1 MKALAPRS
9 NVQEAPLRAR
19 DRTRA
24 RAVPPRAYVSHADA
38 SRIQRKAA
46 CACGGGCPGCQTKS
60 LSLPVSRPDDA
71 AEVEADRAADLIM
84 RMSSPD
90 APPFRDADAE
100 VRRKAERPGASARRA
115 DHRDRPRATGSQT
128 AADSG
133 GIFHSAGKPLD
144 AEARSFFEPRFG
156 HDFGHVRIHHDAQT
170 ASFAEGIEARA
181 FTVGSNIGFAPG
193 QFQPST
199 AEGKRLLAHELTHV
213 FQQQA
218 LPALGKK
225 IQRDDAPAPGTAAA
239 APRLEFQAAR
249 NGEPCACLIVIHN
262 NEKKARET
270 AELMHKFCTYNLL
283 LLNPNDGER
292 DITLPGHDKQKC
304 DLDPK
309 KKGDET
315 CDPNAL
321 FPPDVV
327 EECVNDE
334 AKCRQTL
341 EDTRGSKKKAEILKF
356 SQIRFF
362 LDVKDCA
369 KSFALPVVALHNND
383 IADTTRYLAKK
394 DAVGVSDLKGDVDR
408 SSKATGEDKVKEIKA
423 AIDKKFGTEE
433 FDIVV
438 DAKTKKTKKFTLRKL
453 LMDTQGKTNIFRWCA
468 SPALAKCHIGDPDN
482 PDRVVWAT
490 NSKDFDALSKRNIN
504 VALQSSLASAVGTD
518 AETDLST
525 MFLVVQ
531 DRLTTGFEKIINHS
545 APIAAQ
551 EMLHLMQLLSDMFD
565 STKAAEMDGFETMLD
580 LLVTV
585 VKLRLRLEQ
594 MGAAEQGRE
603 AAAKISFLNIET
615 PHNLPKKSDAEVKVA
630 NYEFIVEVM
639 KAAGF
644 HCCGK
649 DPAAAEKSIKDE
661 LGKEPAPTKGK

>member
-1 MKALAPRS
+1 
-9 NVQEAPLRAR
+9 
-19 DRTRA
+19 
-24 RAVPPRAYVSHADA
+24 
-38 SRIQRKAA
+38 
-46 CACGGGCPGCQTKS
+46 
-60 LSLPVSRPDDA
+60 
-71 AEVEADRAADLIM
+71 
-84 RMSSPD
+84 
-90 APPFRDADAE
+90 
-100 VRRKAERPGASARRA
+100 
-115 DHRDRPRATGSQT
+115 
-128 AADSG
+128 
-133 GIFHSAGKPLD
+133 
-144 AEARSFFEPRFG
+144 
-156 HDFGHVRIHHDAQT
+156 
-170 ASFAEGIEARA
+170 
-181 FTVGSNIGFAPG
+181 
-193 QFQPST
+193 
-199 AEGKRLLAHELTHV
+199 
-213 FQQQA
+213 
-218 LPALGKK
+218 
-225 IQRDDAPAPGTAAA
+225 
-239 APRLEFQAAR
+239 
-249 NGEPCACLIVIHN
+249 
-262 NEKKARET
+262 
-270 AELMHKFCTYNLL
+270 MHKFCTYNLL

-341 EDTRGSKKKAEILKF
+341 KDTRGSKKKAEILKF

-408 SSKATGEDKVKEIKA
+408 SSKATGEDKVKEIKDA
-423 AIDKKFGTEE
+423 VDKKFGTEE

-468 SPALAKCHIGDPDN
+468 SPALAECHIGDPDN

-490 NSKDFDALSKRNIN
+490 NSKDFDTLSKQNIN

-531 DRLTTGFEKIINHS
+531 DRLLTKFDQIINQS
-545 APIAAQ
+545 PTLMAQ
-551 EMLHLMQLLSDMFD
+551 DVFDAWKLFSELFFPSNPHPLDEQRTMMFD
-565 STKAAEMDGFETMLD
+565 LMLTLFKMVLRQHLFEEATKGKAE
-580 LLVTV
+580 
-585 VKLRLRLEQ
+585 
-594 MGAAEQGRE
+594 
-603 AAAKISFLNIET
+603 AAKISFLNIET

-661 LGKEPAPTKGK
+661 LGEEPAPAKGK